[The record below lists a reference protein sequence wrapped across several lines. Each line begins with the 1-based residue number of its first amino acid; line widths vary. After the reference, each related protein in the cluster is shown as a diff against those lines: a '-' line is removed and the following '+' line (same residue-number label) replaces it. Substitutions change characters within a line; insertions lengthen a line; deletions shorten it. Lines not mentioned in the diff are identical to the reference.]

1 MVRHNAEEI
10 ARVIAGDIRFAFP
23 VFGTIKQWS
32 LSALFYSAAARLS
45 LCSIWDGEENDYGQQ
60 TVEHF
65 KGKLVETLYA
75 YAASSASFKEELN
88 LKTSDRI
95 CEVAE
100 ELFQSYWQTGNFYR
114 CSSEKAHRI
123 MAVPPKSADCERVS
137 FRRGVVPG
145 LAVRMSGAGCYQV
158 GTSGNVEE
166 ACRLFGFGEPVL
178 GDLLEVVASTL
189 DWKPFPQVEHVE
201 YLNTSIGPGR
211 RSYWD
216 SSFCNRDELFS
227 LARYGQKG
235 TETYVIYQVVPSGA
249 MKAAVLPAWRYDHP
263 WGDGI
268 VADYTTKEYL
278 RLAAS
283 ALSVRGNLPPIVYS
297 IHGQLVHV
305 RLGYLL
311 PVAEE
316 NFFRLYSWPE
326 NFANIGQPVRIG
338 NENFDQQ
345 TKRVMAVELFV
356 AFRKMMEY
364 QGYTFSESKEV

>member
-1 MVRHNAEEI
+1 MCHTTEGI
-10 ARVIAGDIRFAFP
+10 ARVIAGNIGFALP
-23 VFGTIKQWS
+23 VFGPIKQWS
-32 LSALFYSAAARLS
+32 LGALFYSAAARLS

-75 YAASSASFKEELN
+75 YATSSASFKEELN

-95 CEVAE
+95 RAVAE

-137 FRRGVVPG
+137 FCRGVVPG
-145 LAVRMSGAGCYQV
+145 FAVRMSGAGCYKV
-158 GTSGNVEE
+158 GTSGKVEV
-166 ACRLFGFGEPVL
+166 ACRFFGFGESVS
-178 GDLLEVVASTL
+178 GNLLNEVALTL
-189 DWKPFPQVEHVE
+189 DWKPFPKVEYVE

-216 SSFCNRDELFS
+216 STFCTWDGLFS

-235 TETYVIYQVVPSGA
+235 TETYVMYQALANGT
-249 MKAAVLPAWRYDHP
+249 MKAAVLPAWRCDHP

-283 ALSVRGNLPPIVYS
+283 ALSVRGNLSPIVYS
-297 IHGQLVHV
+297 VRGKLVHLQ
-305 RLGYLL
+305 LGYLL

-345 TKRVMAVELFV
+345 TNRVMTVELFG

-364 QGYTFSESKEV
+364 QGYAFSETKEA

>member
-1 MVRHNAEEI
+1 MVRHNAEEVV
-10 ARVIAGDIRFAFP
+10 RVIAGDIGLALPAFGP
-23 VFGTIKQWS
+23 IKQWC
-32 LSALFYSAAARLS
+32 LSSVFYSAAARLS

-65 KGKLVETLYA
+65 KGKLVEMLYA
-75 YAASSASFKEELN
+75 YASSSTSFKDELN
-88 LKTSDRI
+88 LKASARI
-95 CEVAE
+95 REVAE
-100 ELFQSYWQTGNFYR
+100 ELFQTYWQTGNFYR
-114 CSSEKAHRI
+114 GSSEKTHRI
-123 MAVPPKSADCERVS
+123 MAVPPRSADCERVA
-137 FRRGVVPG
+137 FLRGVVPG

-158 GTSGNVEE
+158 GTSGNLED
-166 ACRLFGFGEPVL
+166 ACRFFGFGEPVTGKLL
-178 GDLLEVVASTL
+178 GEVASTL
-189 DWKPFPQVEHVE
+189 DWKPFPKVEYVE
-201 YLNTSIGPGR
+201 YLNTSIGSGR

-216 SSFCNRDELFS
+216 STFCSRDGLFS

-235 TETYVIYQVVPSGA
+235 TETYVMYQVVSNGA
-249 MKAAVLPAWRYDHP
+249 MKAAVLPAWRYAHP

-283 ALSVRGNLPPIVYS
+283 ALSERGNLPPIVYS

-338 NENFDQQ
+338 NENFEQQ
-345 TKRVMAVELFV
+345 TSRVMTIELFR
-356 AFRKMMEY
+356 AFRKMMEH
-364 QGYTFSESKEV
+364 QGYSFGESKEV

>member
-10 ARVIAGDIRFAFP
+10 ARVIAGDMGFALP
-23 VFGTIKQWS
+23 VFGATKQWG

-45 LCSIWDGEENDYGQQ
+45 LCSIWDGEGNDYGQQ

-75 YAASSASFKEELN
+75 YATSSASFKEELN

-95 CEVAE
+95 RAVAD
-100 ELFQSYWQTGNFYR
+100 ELFQFYWQTGNFYR
-114 CSSEKAHRI
+114 CSSENAHRI
-123 MAVPPKSADCERVS
+123 MAVPLRSADCERVS
-137 FRRGVVPG
+137 FLRGVVPE
-145 LAVRMSGAGCYQV
+145 LKVRMSGAGCYQM
-158 GTSGNVEE
+158 GTHGSVESV
-166 ACRLFGFGEPVL
+166 CRFFGFGEPVS
-178 GDLLEVVASTL
+178 GNLLDEIALTL
-189 DWKPFPQVEHVE
+189 DWKPFPKVEYVE
-201 YLNTSIGPGR
+201 YLNASIGHGR

-216 SSFCNRDELFS
+216 ATFHSRDGLFS

-235 TETYVIYQVVPSGA
+235 TETYVMYHALANGIK
-249 MKAAVLPAWRYDHP
+249 KAAVLPSWRCDHP
-263 WGDGI
+263 WGNGI

-297 IHGQLVHV
+297 VRGQLAHV

-326 NFANIGQPVRIG
+326 NFSNIGLPVKIG

-345 TKRVMAVELFV
+345 TNRVMTVELFR
-356 AFRKMMEY
+356 AFRKMMEH
-364 QGYTFSESKEV
+364 QGYSFDESKEA